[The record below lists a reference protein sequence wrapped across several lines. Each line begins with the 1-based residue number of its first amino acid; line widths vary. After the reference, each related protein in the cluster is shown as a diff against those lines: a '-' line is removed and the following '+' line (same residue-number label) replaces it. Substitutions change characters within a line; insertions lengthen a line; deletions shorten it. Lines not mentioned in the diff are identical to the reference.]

1 MTEQLGP
8 FAQTRLAHAS
18 TISPSPA
25 RDEYGRGVAARDE
38 LDVTL
43 QLAAEPREG
52 TGRVDLVEA
61 LDTAPQSRRFFD
73 GLSYTQQA
81 LVPSGVSIERR
92 KPLMA

>member
-1 MTEQLGP
+1 MAEQLGP

-25 RDEYGRGVAARDE
+25 PDEYGRVAPGDE

-43 QLAAEPREG
+43 ELNTEPREV
-52 TGRVDLVEA
+52 TGRFDSVEA
-61 LDTAPQSRRFFD
+61 LDTAPQERRFFD
-73 GLSYTQQA
+73 GLSYSQQA